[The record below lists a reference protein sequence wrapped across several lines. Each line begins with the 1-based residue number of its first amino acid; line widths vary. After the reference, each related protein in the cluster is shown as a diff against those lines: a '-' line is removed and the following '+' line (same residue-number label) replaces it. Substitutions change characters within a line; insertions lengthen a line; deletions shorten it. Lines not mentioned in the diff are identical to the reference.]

1 MYYLLLFIIC
11 VPYNIRTCREANLV
25 NFTIIYHSSSFFIVN
40 HYYFLLF
47 IIIFHLLLFS
57 LFTIIYYVHSH
68 DARTR
73 REMNLINFIVIHY
86 YFVLFIIMYYN
97 LLLFIFIFHYLL
109 LLVIC
114 AFAWPTDTPWDKFSE
129 FFYYSLF
136 FIIIHYYLLLFV
148 IIYYYFILFIII
160 YYVSQLW
167 ELAKKCKFVGIFN
180 FWVLLPVNR
189 AIYKKVI
196 GPMDSPENIDAIS
209 FQIFGI
215 I

>member
-11 VPYNIRTCREANLV
+11 VPYNIRTCREA
-25 NFTIIYHSSSFFIVN
+25 
-40 HYYFLLF
+40 
-47 IIIFHLLLFS
+47 IIFYLLLFS

-73 REMNLINFIVIHY
+73 WETNLINFIVIHY

-160 YYVSQLW
+160 YYVCPTQRTDMPRG
-167 ELAKKCKFVGIFN
+167 KFSEFYYDLLFIIIF
-180 FWVLLPVNR
+180 
-189 AIYKKVI
+189 YC
-196 GPMDSPENIDAIS
+196 
-209 FQIFGI
+209 
-215 I
+215 